1 MQRQALDEHTQ
12 RIYVTDILS
21 AARNHRNIYVAVSG
35 AAAYGVFGR
44 REEQSRRREKFFAA
58 ERIGGGLVDICH
70 RLAQVAFLG
79 VAV

>member
-1 MQRQALDEHTQ
+1 MAF
-12 RIYVTDILS
+12 
-21 AARNHRNIYVAVSG
+21 SG
-35 AAAYGVFGR
+35 AAADGVFGCR
-44 REEQSRRREKFFAA
+44 KEQSRRRERVFAA